1 MGSLKERAFLLK
13 THATVSGVKK
23 HIDVNILQFIRK
35 KSLRIFFCPA
45 KTVVFSP
52 GKLCSFFGQE
62 TISCSGRVFKTD
74 IKSLRLG
81 NIAVWQ
87 R

>member
-35 KSLRIFFCPA
+35 KSLRIFLEP
-45 KTVVFSP
+45 VH
-52 GKLCSFFGQE
+52 CSFLSRKIMYFFWSRDNLMLWEG
-62 TISCSGRVFKTD
+62 F
-74 IKSLRLG
+74 
-81 NIAVWQ
+81 
-87 R
+87 